1 MRMPPCTLEP
11 RSKLILHLSFKAK
24 KPDWDCS
31 IQFFG
36 FGWVARTGNSKPIHV
51 QERVT
56 HAQKLIRALI
66 ELLLIAMRKQLWK
79 IVFGTLLADAIC
91 RRYQNIRQET
101 WLRWRNVCKPTTHFG
116 GIRKV
121 SWSV

>member
-1 MRMPPCTLEP
+1 MIIYLGFQGQKSRWG
-11 RSKLILHLSFKAK
+11 SF
-24 KPDWDCS
+24 S
-31 IQFFG
+31 TIFG

-79 IVFGTLLADAIC
+79 IVFGTLLADAIR

-101 WLRWRNVCKPTTHFG
+101 WF
-116 GIRKV
+116 
-121 SWSV
+121 SW